1 MTIFNN
7 STCLTP
13 AAHYSSALAFH
24 GALASRTWSASIY
37 RYLPQSLLFH
47 LPLMVRLLLH
57 ELSDDLHIL
66 LLSQWL
72 DVRSL
77 VTLDVAVSSNT
88 SRPYWKTL
96 LGSLRS
102 SSIDSMDHS
111 ASSLMWLIRRG
122 ICASRIQMK
131 DNAWRVP

>member
-1 MTIFNN
+1 
-7 STCLTP
+7 
-13 AAHYSSALAFH
+13 
-24 GALASRTWSASIY
+24 
-37 RYLPQSLLFH
+37 
-47 LPLMVRLLLH
+47 MVRLLLH

-88 SRPYWKTL
+88 SRPYWMTL

-102 SSIDSMDHS
+102 SSIECFLADVVDTTRD
-111 ASSLMWLIRRG
+111 L
-122 ICASRIQMK
+122 RIEST
-131 DNAWRVP
+131 DEG